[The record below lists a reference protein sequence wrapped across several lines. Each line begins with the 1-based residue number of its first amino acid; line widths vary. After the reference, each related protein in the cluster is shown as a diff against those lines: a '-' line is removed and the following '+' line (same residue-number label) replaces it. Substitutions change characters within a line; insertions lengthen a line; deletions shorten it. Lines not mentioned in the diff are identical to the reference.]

1 LLGRSFN
8 VVETSDRWGG
18 RGCRNHYLLQEVLQ
32 GASDLLEKLQPLI
45 DDVGRQTLLNN
56 LRNVFTSGNVVGAWL
71 GKLKDMLEDEKT
83 KVNKCIK
90 Q

>member
-1 LLGRSFN
+1 LGRSFC

-18 RGCRNHYLLQEVLQ
+18 RGYRNHYLLQEVLQ
-32 GASDLLEKLQPLI
+32 GALDLLEKLQPLI
-45 DDVGRQTLLNN
+45 DDVGCQTLLSN
-56 LRNVFTSGNVVGAWL
+56 LINVFTSGSVVGAWL
-71 GKLKDMLEDEKT
+71 SKLKDMLEDEKT